1 MIGRALGAV
10 GAVVLLAGGAGWVLT
25 EPEPLPASAVQGPPG
40 DPARGELVFAA
51 AGCASCH
58 VAPDTEAGDAPV
70 LAGGRAFVSSFGTFH
85 APNISPSPQGVGDWS
100 DAEIMDA
107 VMRGVSP
114 SGAHY
119 YPALPYAAYDKADP
133 GDMRDLVAYMRAL
146 PPSEVESLPHEV
158 PFPFSIRRGVG
169 LWKQL
174 NLSEDWTVAGDL
186 PPDAARGRYLAEA
199 LGHCGE
205 CHTPRGPLGGLDH
218 GQWLGGAPNPSG
230 DGRIPNI
237 TPAGLDWSEEEIAY
251 YLGTGFTPEFD
262 TAGGEMAIVVSE
274 LAKLP
279 EEDRAAIAAYLKA
292 VPSVEPA
299 AE

>member
-1 MIGRALGAV
+1 M
-10 GAVVLLAGGAGWVLT
+10 
-25 EPEPLPASAVQGPPG
+25 
-40 DPARGELVFAA
+40 
-51 AGCASCH
+51 
-58 VAPDTEAGDAPV
+58 
-70 LAGGRAFVSSFGTFH
+70 
-85 APNISPSPQGVGDWS
+85 GDWS

-119 YPALPYAAYDKADP
+119 YPALPYAAYAMADP
-133 GDMRDLVAYMRAL
+133 QDMRDLVAHLRTL
-146 PPSEVESLPHEV
+146 PPSSQENLRHEV
-158 PFPFSIRRGVG
+158 PFPFSIRRGIG
-169 LWKQL
+169 LWKAL
-174 NLSEDWTVAGDL
+174 NLRQGWVIEDDL
-186 PPDAARGRYLAEA
+186 PEPAARGRYLAEA

-218 GQWLGGAPNPSG
+218 AQWLGGAPNPSG

-237 TPAGLDWSEEEIAY
+237 TPGGLEWSEGEIAY

-262 TAGGEMAIVVSE
+262 TAGGEMAAVVSE

-279 EEDRAAIAAYLKA
+279 DEDRAAIAAYLKA
-292 VPSVEPA
+292 VPAIEPA

>member
-1 MIGRALGAV
+1 MIRRAFGAV
-10 GAVVLLAGGAGWVLT
+10 TAVVLLAGGAGWVLT
-25 EPEPLPASAVQGPPG
+25 APQPLPASAIDGPPG
-40 DPARGELVFAA
+40 DPEKGALVFAA

-58 VAPDTEAGDAPV
+58 IAPDTEAGDAPV
-70 LAGGRAFVSSFGTFH
+70 LSGGRAFVSPFGTFH

-133 GDMRDLVAYMRAL
+133 RDIRDLVAYLRGL
-146 PPSEVESLPHEV
+146 PRSGVESLPHEV
-158 PFPFSIRRGVG
+158 SFPFSIRRGVG
-169 LWKQL
+169 LWKRL
-174 NLSEDWTVAGDL
+174 YVDEGWTVAGDL
-186 PPDAARGRYLAEA
+186 PDDAARGRYLAEA

-218 GQWLGGAPNPSG
+218 DQWLGGAPNPSG

-237 TPAGLDWSEEEIAY
+237 TPGGLDWSESEIAY

-292 VPSVEPA
+292 VPPIAPA